1 MRLLDRRAQLF
12 VGKDRVGRD
21 ARAFDDRLSAYL
33 PGNAFNQLAF
43 RPVYGNDLLHSFFHG
58 SQLYQAGQRAL
69 IGFRFNVSG
78 QQ

>member
-1 MRLLDRRAQLF
+1 MRLLDRCAEFF
-12 VGKDRVGRD
+12 VSEDGIGRD
-21 ARAFDDRLSAYL
+21 PRAFDDRLSAYL